1 MAPAFAFIRRKR
13 NCKICSPRVKSWF
26 SCRLKHTRAVVFARP
41 FLKPVFKAE
50 RHGFLRAYKLKADS
64 PSFWKRILQCM
75 GIGWLCIFSFCCNR
89 RTNDSR
95 TFLPCIQN
103 GAEPSRRCLVGE
115 SPLLAS
121 SFARGLSDSVNLK
134 RSSSCSFVCEIKKE
148 PTVSFQNDW
157 LRWQQKTAGSICCCL
172 PSLYCIQLLLGFVSI
187 FKGKTPFFHLRFWN
201 FEKRPLGSKKAR

>member
-1 MAPAFAFIRRKR
+1 MKGSVVDVLHCLSHNLGSVCSSGNNSFLDAWALADCAF
-13 NCKICSPRVKSWF
+13 
-26 SCRLKHTRAVVFARP
+26 
-41 FLKPVFKAE
+41 
-50 RHGFLRAYKLKADS
+50 
-64 PSFWKRILQCM
+64 
-75 GIGWLCIFSFCCNR
+75 FSFCCNR
-89 RTNDSR
+89 GTDGSR

-157 LRWQQKTAGSICCCL
+157 LRWQQKTAGSICYCL
-172 PSLYCIQLLLGFVSI
+172 PSLHCIQLLLGFVSI
-187 FKGKTPFFHLRFWN
+187 FKGKKPFLHLRI
-201 FEKRPLGSKKAR
+201 